1 MDSDTFTTKD
11 EGKKEE
17 KILNER
23 EIANVLVHHLTNL
36 GYQTKTEFVLNNSYF
51 NIKQL
56 TNKEVSKVR
65 IDVAAVK
72 DDKITFIEVE
82 NGLWITHPLIYRN
95 FAHRVFLAYPAENEN
110 PTDEEQIKF
119 AKSEGIGIIK
129 VSAIG
134 SITPLVKPLDYEIPA
149 PLSNAIISLFNEKT
163 K

>member
-1 MDSDTFTTKD
+1 MDSVTFPTKD
-11 EGKKEE
+11 EDKKEE
-17 KILNER
+17 KILNES
-23 EIANVLVHHLTNL
+23 EIANVLIHHLTNL

-56 TNKEVSKVR
+56 TNKEISKVR

-72 DDKITFIEVE
+72 DDKIIFIEVE

-95 FAHRVFLAYPAENEN
+95 FAHRVLLAYPAENEN
-110 PTDEEQIKF
+110 PTDDEQIKL

-134 SITPLVKPLDYEIPA
+134 SITPLVKPLDYDIPTS
-149 PLSNAIISLFNEKT
+149 LCNAIISLFKEKT